1 MTAQRSRG
9 TLTRVV
15 PFWAHDTESTNKQGE
30 MIRLW
35 IISNDVVAYNS
46 LFPVQGTY
54 YPMVR
59 NAYPTRVD
67 YFLVPRALANS
78 GSLETPFAVGGLAD
92 SCQHIQSMYRLDQVP
107 IGMRA
112 FIVLEYLERH
122 FLADRS
128 WHYCQSR
135 QAYGGPGRTFFVL
148 DLPSGP
154 SRTRMSGEG
163 GPAALHWGYNMMLF
177 PKD

>member
-1 MTAQRSRG
+1 MTHLERLRRAQSVLSCKKHA
-9 TLTRVV
+9 T
-15 PFWAHDTESTNKQGE
+15 
-30 MIRLW
+30 
-35 IISNDVVAYNS
+35 
-46 LFPVQGTY
+46 
-54 YPMVR
+54 PMVVTT
-59 NAYPTRVD
+59 YPTRTD
-67 YFLVPRALANS
+67 YCIGPRVLANS
-78 GSLETPFAVGGLAD
+78 GRQGTPFVTGVLAD
-92 SCQHIQSMYRLDQVP
+92 SCQYILPMYRLDNVP
-107 IGMRA
+107 TGMRA